1 MFVFL
6 HFLNCLV
13 QEAQQAVNA
22 VIAQVYSNDTQVIEN
37 ILLSCMLYNILAPTL
52 VPFSCVEPTFRV
64 VKQVSLAALG
74 QLDELMKDNEK
85 VTI

>member
-22 VIAQVYSNDTQVIEN
+22 VIAQVYSNDTQVIES
-37 ILLSCMLYNILAPTL
+37 ILLSCDVVQYHSINLWC
-52 VPFSCVEPTFRV
+52 PFHV
-64 VKQVSLAALG
+64 
-74 QLDELMKDNEK
+74 
-85 VTI
+85 

>member
-22 VIAQVYSNDTQVIEN
+22 VIAQVYSNDTQVIES
-37 ILLSCMLYNILAPTL
+37 ILLSCMLYNIIASTFGVLFMCRTNL
-52 VPFSCVEPTFRV
+52 QSCLTG
-64 VKQVSLAALG
+64 VSYCLG
-74 QLDELMKDNEK
+74 STERADEG
-85 VTI
+85 